1 MTPELIKQ
9 WAKES
14 GFIFANDAKLDN
26 HAQWQANVF
35 TKFAALV
42 AAHQREL
49 DAKDGERYRTIRSQ
63 NWNDGEFC
71 VVMRPRENVRLG
83 ALCPSGAQLDDLVDA
98 AAIRGTK

>member
-9 WAKES
+9 WASES

-35 TKFAALV
+35 AKFAALV

-49 DAKDGERYRTIRSQ
+49 DARICDERAAQALKEPWSGMDACWTGA
-63 NWNDGEFC
+63 NDC
-71 VVMRPRENVRLG
+71 
-83 ALCPSGAQLDDLVDA
+83 A
-98 AAIRGTK
+98 AAIRGTQ